1 MVDMPGGGRAKRR
14 HLPGAAAALL
24 CALPLPA
31 MAQEPAAPP
40 ASDDAIV
47 VQGIREKARVIDA
60 YVRAL
65 TVITS
70 RDPLP
75 RYAED
80 SYCPG
85 VVGLSAARNAELAA
99 RMRQVAAAA
108 GVKPAAESC
117 RTSALVLFVNDKDSF
132 LEAFRKA
139 HPVYFND
146 RSRRHWS
153 PPREA
158 GPAMAWHLSQRLDAQ
173 GDAGGS
179 GNGIKVFES
188 PMGGSRITEM
198 TRPVIAMSVVII
210 ERRALVGLTPVQI
223 ADYALMRSLTDRAP
237 TNLQG
242 TAAETILTAIDAP
255 TGSAIPASLTEWDL
269 AYVRGRYA
277 TPEFR
282 NGYSQ
287 GAAIRAGMKKKLAP
301 KDAGDRERD

>member
-1 MVDMPGGGRAKRR
+1 
-14 HLPGAAAALL
+14 
-24 CALPLPA
+24 
-31 MAQEPAAPP
+31 MAQETAAPE
-40 ASDDAIV
+40 ASSAPDDAIV

-85 VVGLSAARNAELAA
+85 VVGLSAARNAELEA
-99 RMRQVAAAA
+99 RMRAVAAAA
-108 GVKPAAESC
+108 GVKPAADPC
-117 RTSALVLFVNDKDSF
+117 RTSALVLFVDDKEGF
-132 LEAFRKA
+132 VAAFRKA
-139 HPVYFND
+139 YPVYFID
-146 RSRRHWS
+146 QSRRKWT

-158 GPAMAWHLSQRLDAQ
+158 GPVVAWHLSQRIDSE
-173 GDAGGS
+173 GNTGGS
-179 GNGIKVFES
+179 GFGIKVFSS

-198 TRPVIAMSVVII
+198 TRPVIVMSVVIV

-223 ADYALMRSLTDRAP
+223 ADYVFMRSLTDRAP
-237 TNLQG
+237 SNLQG
-242 TAAETILTAIDAP
+242 TAAETVLTAIDAA
-255 TGSAIPASLTEWDL
+255 TGTAIPASLTEWDL

-277 TPEFR
+277 SPEFR

-287 GAAIRAGMKKKLAP
+287 GAAIRAGMKRKLASEDP
-301 KDAGDRERD
+301 PP